1 VVSTTPAETHH
12 EPRIRLTREARH
24 ALLLEAA
31 RDIVLEEGARGV
43 TMEGV
48 ALRAGASKTLAYA
61 YFTDADAIR
70 QELYDGEA
78 AVLCKR
84 VIEAMSSQHG
94 LDQRL
99 RAAIHAYFEFI
110 TTAGQVLVALAR
122 YDTNIARPELQ
133 HRDIELVKAL
143 AQVLADEAGCTP
155 ARAQSLAVVVMTV
168 ADTHGR
174 MALLGVAPRQHLE
187 QQAIAFALGG
197 IERAIG

>member
-1 VVSTTPAETHH
+1 VSTKPADAPR
-12 EPRIRLTREARH
+12 EPRTRLTREARH
-24 ALLLEAA
+24 ALLLDAA

-61 YFTDADAIR
+61 YFADADAIR
-70 QELYDGEA
+70 QALYDGEA
-78 AVLCKR
+78 VALCER
-84 VIEAMSSQHG
+84 VIGAMAGQVG
-94 LDQRL
+94 LEHRL
-99 RAAIHAYFEFI
+99 GAAIHAYFDFI
-110 TTAGQVLVALAR
+110 TTSGQVLVALAL

-133 HRDIELVKAL
+133 RRDVDLVKAL
-143 AQVLADEAGCTP
+143 AEMLADEAGCPP

-174 MALLGVAPRQHLE
+174 MALLGVAPRKQLE